1 MGASYIS
8 TLMQAK
14 LMKRKKFAL
23 ALILTVI
30 ASSVALAADPAQPN
44 DSKTPAPAPAP
55 QKLKETVVRAGREEK
70 QMELT
75 GSYIKRNIRR
85 DGKIT
90 DGSSQVVVL
99 DRGMIDRTGAADLKQ
114 VLIRQGI
121 R

>member
-1 MGASYIS
+1 M
-8 TLMQAK
+8 K
-14 LMKRKKFAL
+14 LKNSAF

-30 ASSVALAADPAQPN
+30 ASSVALAADPPKPETPVPAKPKPEQVQPA
-44 DSKTPAPAPAP
+44 KE
-55 QKLKETVVRAGREEK
+55 QKP
-70 QMELT
+70 MEIT

-85 DGKIT
+85 DGRIT

-99 DRGMIDRTGAADLKQ
+99 DRGMIDRSGAADLKQ

>member
-1 MGASYIS
+1 M
-8 TLMQAK
+8 K
-14 LMKRKKFAL
+14 LKNSAF

-30 ASSVALAADPAQPN
+30 ASSVALAADPPKTETPVPAKPKPEQVQP
-44 DSKTPAPAPAP
+44 KE
-55 QKLKETVVRAGREEK
+55 QKP
-70 QMELT
+70 MEIT

-85 DGKIT
+85 DGRIT

-99 DRGMIDRTGAADLKQ
+99 DRGMIDRSGAADLKQ

>member
-1 MGASYIS
+1 
-8 TLMQAK
+8 
-14 LMKRKKFAL
+14 MKSKSLAIAL
-23 ALILTVI
+23 TLTVI
-30 ASSVALAADPAQPN
+30 ASSVALAADPPKDAKDTKATPETPKKAQVQQ
-44 DSKTPAPAPAP
+44 AAQE
-55 QKLKETVVRAGREEK
+55 QKS
-70 QMELT
+70 MEIT

-99 DRGMIDRTGAADLKQ
+99 DREMINRSGAADLKQ